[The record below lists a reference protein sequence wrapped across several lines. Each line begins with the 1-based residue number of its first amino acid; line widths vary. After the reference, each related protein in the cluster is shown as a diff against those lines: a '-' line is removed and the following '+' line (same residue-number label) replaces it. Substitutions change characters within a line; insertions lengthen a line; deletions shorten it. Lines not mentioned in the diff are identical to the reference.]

1 MILLS
6 SLIATV
12 EADYLAQ
19 SGDAILPSQHNT
31 LAALKTCRTSASPP
45 MQAQCT
51 ARDQKGLGHNAG
63 HGQRCICVGCSEART
78 ASLRRVAF
86 DAVRFAH
93 HILRQRPRPT

>member
-45 MQAQCT
+45 MQAQCSACDQT
-51 ARDQKGLGHNAG
+51 QLVPHSCGHRACPHCQHHESLQHISVKDFRHARNFGF
-63 HGQRCICVGCSEART
+63 
-78 ASLRRVAF
+78 LRN
-86 DAVRFAH
+86 
-93 HILRQRPRPT
+93 I